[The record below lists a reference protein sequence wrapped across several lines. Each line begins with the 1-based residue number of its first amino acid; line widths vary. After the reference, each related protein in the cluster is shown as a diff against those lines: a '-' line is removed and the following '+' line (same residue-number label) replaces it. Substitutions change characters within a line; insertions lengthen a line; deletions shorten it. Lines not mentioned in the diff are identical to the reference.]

1 MRSTSASTCSKDFYS
16 VVALAEAREPTM
28 TPGRYDIFERRG
40 EAGVLLAHGITGAPT
55 EMKPLV
61 RKLAAAGFTV
71 ACPQLSGHCST
82 LTELKQ
88 TRWTDWYATLEASL
102 QTLREQCATVFV
114 SGLSMGALLALKL
127 AADHPGQVDGVAT
140 LSATFFYDGWNVPR
154 FRQRYLLPLAMHSPL
169 RYFWSYH
176 EPSPYGIK
184 DERIRNIIAAV
195 YASDTTKMPEK
206 YGYSEFPG
214 VTIRETFRLIK
225 AVKRDLKRV
234 VAPLLVVHATEDDM
248 ASIENATFLAARVAS
263 SEVETF
269 FVDDT
274 YHVLTLDRRKDEV
287 ADRVAAFFRRHANG
301 GMGHVPA
308 DVNPRSSEIHH
319 AHDD

>member
-1 MRSTSASTCSKDFYS
+1 
-16 VVALAEAREPTM
+16 M
-28 TPGRYDIFERRG
+28 TGRYDIFEKRG

-71 ACPQLSGHCST
+71 SCPQLSGHCST
-82 LTELKQ
+82 LKELKQ
-88 TRWTDWYATLEASL
+88 TRWRDWYATLEESL
-102 QTLREQCATVFV
+102 HALRDQCSSVFV

-127 AADHPGQVDGVAT
+127 AADHPDDVDGVAT

-154 FRQRYLLPLAMHSPL
+154 FKQRYLLPLLIYTPL
-169 RYFWSYH
+169 RYALSYH
-176 EPSPYGIK
+176 EPPPFGIK

-195 YASDTTKMPEK
+195 YASDAAQMPEK

-225 AVKRDLKRV
+225 AVKRDLDRV
-234 VAPLLVVHATEDDM
+234 VAPLLIVHATEDDM
-248 ASIENATFLAARVAS
+248 ASLENARFLEERVAS
-263 SEVETF
+263 NDVETF

-274 YHVLTLDRRKDEV
+274 YHVLTLDKRKNDVGE
-287 ADRVAAFFRRHANG
+287 RVAGFFLARTTQVGQIRHAN
-301 GMGHVPA
+301 
-308 DVNPRSSEIHH
+308 RI
-319 AHDD
+319 

>member
-1 MRSTSASTCSKDFYS
+1 MIQ
-16 VVALAEAREPTM
+16 
-28 TPGRYDIFERRG
+28 GRYDIFEKRG

-82 LTELKQ
+82 LKELKQ
-88 TRWTDWYATLEASL
+88 TRWTDWYASMEASL
-102 QTLREQCATVFV
+102 RMLRDQCSSVFV

-127 AADHPGQVDGVAT
+127 AADHPGDIDGVAT

-154 FRQRYLLPLAMHSPL
+154 LRQRYLLPLLVYSPL
-169 RYFWSYH
+169 RHFLSYH
-176 EPSPYGIK
+176 EPAPYGIK

-195 YASDTTKMPEK
+195 YAGDSTQMPEK

-225 AVKRDLKRV
+225 IVKRDLGRIE
-234 VAPLLVVHATEDDM
+234 APLLIVHATEDDM
-248 ASIENATFLAARVAS
+248 ASVENATFLAARVAS
-263 SEVETF
+263 AEVETF

-274 YHVLTLDRRKDEV
+274 YHVLTLDRRRNDV
-287 ADRVAAFFRRHANG
+287 ADRVATFFLRHAAVNG
-301 GMGHVPA
+301 GHVPPA
-308 DVNPRSSEIHH
+308 VAYETHGG
-319 AHDD
+319 

>member
-1 MRSTSASTCSKDFYS
+1 MSQ
-16 VVALAEAREPTM
+16 
-28 TPGRYDIFERRG
+28 GRYDIFEKRG

-82 LTELKQ
+82 LKELKQ
-88 TRWTDWYATLEASL
+88 TRWTDWYGTLEASL
-102 QTLREQCATVFV
+102 RMLREECSSVFV
-114 SGLSMGALLALKL
+114 SGLSMGALLALQL
-127 AADHPGQVDGVAT
+127 AANHPREVDGVAT

-154 FRQRYLLPLAMHSPL
+154 FSQRFLLPLAMHSPL

-184 DERIRNIIAAV
+184 DERLRNIIAAV
-195 YASDTTKMPEK
+195 YASDTTHMPEK

-225 AVKRDLKRV
+225 AVKRDLGRI
-234 VAPLLVVHATEDDM
+234 VAPLLIVHATEDDM
-248 ASIENATFLAARVAS
+248 ASLENAKFLAARVAS

-269 FVDDT
+269 FIDDT
-274 YHVLTLDRRKDEV
+274 YHVLTLDKRKNDV
-287 ADRVAAFFRRHANG
+287 ADRVAAFFGRHADANG
-301 GMGHVPA
+301 
-308 DVNPRSSEIHH
+308 NPHH
-319 AHDD
+319 ANHL